1 MCSISLK
8 GFDNHIGYLV
18 WSILRWYWNEMFSPR
33 IHIQNTQE
41 STLLLFFFLSFLFFP
56 LYLMPLAIKVTSKS
70 VSGLFVQLLK
80 SSVDTLTVN
89 RFQCDTRV
97 TGRSPIGRLD
107 NRPGTLA
114 VIERTLNAVS
124 PKQIGRHA
132 ERLKCFSEACSW
144 KNKMDSG
151 TDRKKTTVN
160 STDEEKNVNWS
171 KKEGN

>member
-1 MCSISLK
+1 MILK
-8 GFDNHIGYLV
+8 WNVFPQNPHSEHSGEHIV
-18 WSILRWYWNEMFSPR
+18 IV
-33 IHIQNTQE
+33 
-41 STLLLFFFLSFLFFP
+41 FFFLSFLFFP
-56 LYLMPLAIKVTSKS
+56 LYFMPLAIKVTSKS

-97 TGRSPIGRLD
+97 TGRSPIGWLD